1 MIDYI
6 KHFDSNKTMFFKVI
20 DKELLKRY
28 IKILERINNLICKEF
43 ESELVY
49 GDNDRY
55 IKTKIK
61 SYGNKVNTDFQRK
74 KIPKE
79 NALYKCL
86 SLIVLGPGNC
96 LKGQFGV
103 IRQLSGGKYWTSMKQ
118 LISNPSL
125 RKLNFYQRLKLGV
138 VELVNKFECLCGLL
152 DDKMMNFTFWICA
165 LIMLWRFSKI
175 SSHLTL
181 PENCAYSKL
190 LWSVLSHI
198 WIEYGE
204 VRSVSPYWVQM
215 RENTD

>member
-6 KHFDSNKTMFFKVI
+6 KYFDSNKTMFFKVI

-28 IKILERINNLICKEF
+28 IKILERINNLICNEF

-55 IKTKIK
+55 IKTEIK

-86 SLIVLGPGNC
+86 SLIVLEPGNC

-103 IRQLSGGKYWTSMKQ
+103 IRYLSGGKYWTSMKQ
-118 LISNPSL
+118 LISNLSL

-152 DDKMMNFTFWICA
+152 DDKMMNFT
-165 LIMLWRFSKI
+165 L
-175 SSHLTL
+175 
-181 PENCAYSKL
+181 
-190 LWSVLSHI
+190 
-198 WIEYGE
+198 
-204 VRSVSPYWVQM
+204 
-215 RENTD
+215 

>member
-86 SLIVLGPGNC
+86 SLIVLGHC
-96 LKGQFGV
+96 LKIVRIRSFSGPCFPTFGLNTERFGV
-103 IRQLSGGKYWTSMKQ
+103 
-118 LISNPSL
+118 SL
-125 RKLNFYQRLKLGV
+125 RTESKCGKIRTRKTPNMNNFYAV
-138 VELVNKFECLCGLL
+138 WC
-152 DDKMMNFTFWICA
+152 IA
-165 LIMLWRFSKI
+165 
-175 SSHLTL
+175 
-181 PENCAYSKL
+181 
-190 LWSVLSHI
+190 
-198 WIEYGE
+198 
-204 VRSVSPYWVQM
+204 RSCK
-215 RENTD
+215 